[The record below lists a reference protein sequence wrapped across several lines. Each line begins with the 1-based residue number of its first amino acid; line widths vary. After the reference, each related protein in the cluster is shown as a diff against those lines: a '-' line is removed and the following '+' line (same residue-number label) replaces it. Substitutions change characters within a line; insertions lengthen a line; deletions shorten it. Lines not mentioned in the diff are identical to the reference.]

1 MKGGIICNKIKSHIF
16 VFLGHSLEIQWVFL
30 FDEKN
35 IVCYGIDRILIIF
48 IFLEENFMATL
59 IILGL
64 VCSFAGGVLSAIGN
78 KKQQRKMVR
87 EEVKKIYIHG
97 LKKK

>member
-1 MKGGIICNKIKSHIF
+1 MKGGNLCNKLKSHIF
-16 VFLGHSLEIQWVFL
+16 VFLWHSLEIQWVFL

-35 IVCYGIDRILIIF
+35 MYYYGIDRILIIF
-48 IFLEENFMATL
+48 IFWRKIFMATL

-64 VCSFAGGVLSAIGN
+64 VCSFAGGLLSAIGN
-78 KKQQRKMVR
+78 KKQQRKMIR
-87 EEVKKIYIHG
+87 EEVRKVYIHG

>member
-1 MKGGIICNKIKSHIF
+1 
-16 VFLGHSLEIQWVFL
+16 
-30 FDEKN
+30 
-35 IVCYGIDRILIIF
+35 
-48 IFLEENFMATL
+48 MATL

-64 VCSFAGGVLSAIGN
+64 VCSFAGGLLSAIGN
-78 KKQQRKMVR
+78 KKQQRKMIR